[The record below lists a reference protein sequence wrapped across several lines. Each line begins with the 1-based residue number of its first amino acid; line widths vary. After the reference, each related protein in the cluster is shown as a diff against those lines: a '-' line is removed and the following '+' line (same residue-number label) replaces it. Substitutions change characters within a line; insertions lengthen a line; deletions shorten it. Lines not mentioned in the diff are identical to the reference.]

1 METSKKYLVLEFSD
15 AGMLLEWNVSNPS
28 VKKICE
34 LENIKSGVF
43 CGHNVGVPIPY
54 TTLSNMLA
62 KLMGCVPVPTK
73 PKKRQRMLHNY
84 TRLPICDEMAKSA
97 YIKINGNIIP
107 DNPISK
113 CYIGFDGDY
122 YYVANHEAKLFNK
135 GELIKGEKTAMD
147 SNVTNTTVLFN
158 FDNGDPKRL
167 NGIFNFQMLSRFFE
181 YNTSNPTFTKLIGFI
196 NNLLGC
202 DDVFKKYTFNGMAEA
217 IYHIQKN
224 NPEVQAN
231 IVSFI
236 QSIKDEW
243 IYNKFDIWMDAIF
256 NYWPNKKVFHSNA
269 STLNKTSNCSNSVK
283 PDGHI
288 TLSRSYIINRRD
300 IDHREV
306 KISGE
311 IIVEVTDGR
320 VIDMIKENSGVCSCL
335 EGGICKVVGLYN
347 WEPIPNY
354 KEDWDKIYNENALQ
368 YIDLNQVV

>member
-28 VKKICE
+28 VKKIYE

-73 PKKRQRMLHNY
+73 PKKRQRMLHDY

-122 YYVANHEAKLFNK
+122 YYVANREAKLFNK
-135 GELIKGEKTAMD
+135 GELMKSEKTAVN
-147 SNVTNTTVLFN
+147 SNRKDTTFFFN
-158 FDNGDPKRL
+158 FDNNEAKIL
-167 NGIFNFQMLSRFFE
+167 NGSYTFQMLYRTFS
-181 YNTSNPTFTKLIGFI
+181 YDLSNPTFTKLIEFI
-196 NNLLGC
+196 NCLLGC
-202 DDVFKKYTFNGMAEA
+202 DNVFKTHTFKGMAEA
-217 IYHIQKN
+217 IYKLEKD
-224 NPEVQAN
+224 NPEVQSN

-236 QSIKDEW
+236 QSIKKEW
-243 IYNKFDIWMDAIF
+243 VYGCFPVWMDAIF
-256 NYWPNKKVFHSNA
+256 NYCEGKKQFHTGALTLSKTSNA
-269 STLNKTSNCSNSVK
+269 SNTESF
-283 PDGHI
+283 I
-288 TLSRSYIINRRD
+288 SRSYLINRRG
-300 IDHREV
+300 IDHRVV
-306 KISGE
+306 KLSGE
-311 IIVEVTDGR
+311 IIVEVTDDM

-368 YIDLNQVV
+368 YIDLN